1 MLRCDS
7 WLFGSVSSRGR
18 PRESRPPAVTDVTP
32 EPLRDST
39 GAPEVSSTG
48 VELQPTIRAASSAG
62 TRSFFMVFSVED
74 Y

>member
-7 WLFGSVSSRGR
+7 TLLGSVSSRGR
-18 PRESRPPAVTDVTP
+18 PRESRPPAVTGVTP

-48 VELQPTIRAASSAG
+48 VEAATDDQGSKEG
-62 TRSFFMVFSVED
+62 GNKKFFHGVLR
-74 Y
+74 